1 MFEKVKTTLEN
12 HRFAVYT
19 VGGSLATAGA
29 SLPVVC
35 HASGGEGSGTS
46 ANVQTALSNAFS
58 QVQTDAL
65 SYIQS
70 ALAPALVIMGTV
82 LAITIGIKVF
92 KRFTKG

>member
-1 MFEKVKTTLEN
+1 MLEKVKKIYEN
-12 HRFAVYT
+12 KKGLIYASAT
-19 VGGSLATAGA
+19 GLTATAA

-35 HASGGEGSGTS
+35 HAEDTTSGSS
-46 ANVQTALSNAFS
+46 VQTALEGAFQ
-58 QVQTDAL
+58 QVQTDSM

-70 ALAPALVIMGTV
+70 ALVPALVIMGTV

>member
-1 MFEKVKTTLEN
+1 MFEKVKETFNN
-12 HRFAVYT
+12 HKLAVYT

-29 SLPVVC
+29 GLPVVC
-35 HASGGEGSGTS
+35 HASGGEGSSSTVQS
-46 ANVQTALSNAFS
+46 ALTNAFS
-58 QVQTDAL
+58 QVQTDAM

-70 ALAPALVIMGTV
+70 ALTPALVIMGTV

>member
-35 HASGGEGSGTS
+35 HASGGEGTS
-46 ANVQTALSNAFS
+46 SNVQTALSNAFS